1 MTVRERAKAAELTA
15 AGHPAEASTVA
26 LKRRRYQAQGVM
38 GLAVHRPVRK
48 KPAFGAVDD
57 KIVAAMRQAV
67 AEAVD
72 ASTRRARSSSGGGEV
87 LRQTPEGRAV
97 KLPSERTLYRLL
109 AKLTD
114 GTHTFGS
121 AVTRRSR
128 AHGAIGPFGERE
140 VFAPGEIMQIDSTP
154 LDVLVLLDSGVTG
167 KVDLTGMIDVATRT
181 LTAAVLR
188 PTTKSVDASVL
199 LARTVT
205 PEPMRPGWADALAM
219 SRSVLPHRRLL
230 QLDERL
236 AHAAARPVIVPETI
250 VCDHGK
256 VFVSRNFQSSCRFLQ
271 IEFQPTHKGS
281 PFGKG
286 HIEKM
291 PGSVATLFAQFVAG
305 YTGRSTD
312 HRGRQ
317 PQRR

>member
-1 MTVRERAKAAELTA
+1 M
-15 AGHPAEASTVA
+15 
-26 LKRRRYQAQGVM
+26 
-38 GLAVHRPVRK
+38 
-48 KPAFGAVDD
+48 
-57 KIVAAMRQAV
+57 
-67 AEAVD
+67 
-72 ASTRRARSSSGGGEV
+72 
-87 LRQTPEGRAV
+87 
-97 KLPSERTLYRLL
+97 KLPSERTLYRLM

-128 AHGAIGPFGERE
+128 AHGAVGPFGERE

-230 QLDERL
+230 QLDGRL

-256 VFVSRNFQSSCRFLQ
+256 VFISRNFQSSCRFLQ

-281 PFGKG
+281 PF
-286 HIEKM
+286 EKAISRRCSARW
-291 PGSVATLFAQFVAG
+291 PACSPSSWPATPAAAPTTAAATWNGSGCGPCWKCRSCWTIGLTRPPLVLACLP
-305 YTGRSTD
+305 TGRLPSTQT
-312 HRGRQ
+312 R
-317 PQRR
+317 